1 MVEQAPPS
9 SPQRLHEPG
18 SATATIVE
26 CDAAVQLAETLGRR
40 GHAAFQAK
48 KFDAAAGD
56 YEVCVRACMGIHMH
70 ARACVLVRACEW
82 AGGGGGGGGGVR
94 GGAIARP

>member
-56 YEVCVRACMGIHMH
+56 YEVCVRACMR
-70 ARACVLVRACEW
+70 AKRACVYECVRAPACERVCE
-82 AGGGGGGGGGVR
+82 GVLM
-94 GGAIARP
+94 